1 MLSFI
6 KDDSKKSN
14 AVAQTDESVGVEG
27 QEEQISSEADYLLPA
42 EHGKHLRQSTMI
54 LIVLFVVGAV
64 VVWFMIKKIS
74 PQALLAAGPS
84 KAEESV
90 DNYVKLVSGMEAEF
104 TSAVDDLMGK
114 FNQFSDVEQVGVR
127 DLTKN
132 PFKTDLAVSPIVN
145 LPSDNEKFI
154 EEAEQKARALQ
165 LWSIMESPQGSC
177 CMIDE
182 KILYTGDIVQGFVI
196 THIEEKF
203 VEITTTS
210 DTTENVTF
218 RLNLAQ

>member
-1 MLSFI
+1 M
-6 KDDSKKSN
+6 KDDHKN
-14 AVAQTDESVGVEG
+14 NETAAARTAAPAETENR
-27 QEEQISSEADYLLPA
+27 EEQLSTEADYLLPA
-42 EHGKHLRQSTMI
+42 EHAKHLRQSTII
-54 LIVLFVVGAV
+54 LIVLFAVGAV

-74 PQALLAAGPS
+74 PQALLATGPS

-104 TSAVDDLMGK
+104 SSAVDDLMGK

-132 PFKTDLAVSPIVN
+132 PFKTDLAVSAVVN
-145 LPSDNEKFI
+145 LPSDNEMFVK
-154 EEAEQKARALQ
+154 EAEQKARALQ
-165 LWSIMESPQGSC
+165 LWSISVMESPEKSC
-177 CMIDE
+177 CMIND
-182 KILYTGDIVQGFVI
+182 KLLYTGDVIKDFIV

-210 DTTENVTF
+210 KTAENVTF
-218 RLNLAQ
+218 RLNLSQ